1 MRFAAALSAI
11 LMPGAMLAAAAVAQP
26 VPAPTPTLGPQ
37 LILLGTGGGPLLRVA
52 RAQSASAIV
61 LPEGILLVDAGEGSV
76 ERMTEAGFG
85 PDRIKAILITHL
97 HTDHVAALWSL
108 LLHRWVMRAQGQL
121 EIVGPPGTRAMV
133 DALARAGG
141 PIVKASRA
149 LGANAPAIASM
160 VTVTECGADPE
171 QRVTLPVFPS
181 LKIAFARNSHL
192 DADQVLDVDP
202 LLIRGR
208 VTAPDDTPIEGA
220 TVYIWHST
228 PDGAYTG
235 FHKGMSSDLYRGRVR
250 SAADG
255 SFQVAT
261 TMPVPYTIPDQGPV
275 GGLLSM
281 MGRHSWRPAHVHF
294 KLRADGYRDLTTQTY
309 FAGGKWVD
317 DDCAGGI
324 VDDLIFTPLIED
336 DQKVLQVDFVLDFA
350 KSAAEAA

>member
-1 MRFAAALSAI
+1 MALSAI
-11 LMPGAMLAAAAVAQP
+11 LMPGAILAAAAVAQP

-149 LGANAPAIASM
+149 LGADAPAIASM

-171 QRVTLPVFPS
+171 QRVTLTVFPS

-192 DADQVLDVDP
+192 DADQVLDVERP
-202 LLIRGR
+202 LSLGYRIDAPGWSALFTGDTGPSPAVEALGRGVSLMVAEVVDVDAAMDIVER
-208 VTAPDDTPIEGA
+208 SMHLKRDDLPGLRTRMA
-220 TVYIWHST
+220 TGHL
-228 PDGAYTG
+228 DAQALG
-235 FHKGMSSDLYRGRVR
+235 KM
-250 SAADG
+250 
-255 SFQVAT
+255 AT
-261 TMPVPYTIPDQGPV
+261 TIAPRLLVVSHISPGVTQPSDESDNRLSTQIARWF
-275 GGLLSM
+275 GGGILV
-281 MGRHSWRPAHVHF
+281 A
-294 KLRADGYRDLTTQTY
+294 RDLTT
-309 FAGGKWVD
+309 
-317 DDCAGGI
+317 I
-324 VDDLIFTPLIED
+324 DLQSGRL
-336 DQKVLQVDFVLDFA
+336 A
-350 KSAAEAA
+350 R